1 MAQVEKRM
9 FFAQF
14 RPRSAVKKNIAD
26 AFLQIFDAATFNPS
40 IERYFYRFE
49 SIFYSSDRSD
59 HFQ

>member
-14 RPRSAVKKNIAD
+14 RLRSALKKSIAD

-40 IERYFYRFE
+40 IERYFYPFD
-49 SIFYSSDRSD
+49 SSDRSD